1 MLLLL
6 VVVELMVLMV
16 VNGIIFSMIGTA
28 LCTIVDYYTRSIC
41 GLEIYFSAA
50 TIGMI
55 WCWFG
60 NCDGWNLN
68 SLFLMEVLKVRQSWL
83 VILGGCRQFTI
94 MIGRV
99 DSEKDVLLAPGMI

>member
-68 SLFLMEVLKVRQSWL
+68 SLFLREDFRTNSTGESML
-83 VILGGCRQFTI
+83 VCS
-94 MIGRV
+94 V
-99 DSEKDVLLAPGMI
+99 YCASK